1 MNAAIPCPAPN
12 GVAIHIA
19 TTAQALYLLNILLL
33 PGFAFLGLL
42 WLYAK
47 HRASTSQLVQCHLR
61 QALRASICAGI
72 FLVLVSGGIVLL
84 GGFNTPGTWIVLI
97 LYVLCMH
104 SVFILFG
111 VFALTRALA
120 GKLFYYPVIGGGH
133 RLSGASS

>member
-1 MNAAIPCPAPN
+1 MNAAIPCPAPD
-12 GVAIHIA
+12 GAAIQIA

-42 WLYAK
+42 WFWAK

-61 QALRASICAGI
+61 QALRATICAGI
-72 FLVLVSGGIVLL
+72 FLVLVSGGILLL

-104 SVFILFG
+104 SAFILFG
-111 VFALTRALA
+111 VVALTRALA
-120 GKLFYYPVIGGGH
+120 GKLFYYPLIGGQRRSG
-133 RLSGASS
+133 GAS

>member
-1 MNAAIPCPAPN
+1 MNAPNNEAIQ
-12 GVAIHIA
+12 IA
-19 TTAQALYLLNILLL
+19 ATAQALYLLNILLL

-42 WLYAK
+42 WLYLK

-72 FLVLVSGGIVLL
+72 FLVLVSVGILLL

-104 SVFILFG
+104 SAFILLG

-120 GKLFYYPVIGGGH
+120 GKLFYYPFIGGQR
-133 RLSGASS
+133 RLGGAS